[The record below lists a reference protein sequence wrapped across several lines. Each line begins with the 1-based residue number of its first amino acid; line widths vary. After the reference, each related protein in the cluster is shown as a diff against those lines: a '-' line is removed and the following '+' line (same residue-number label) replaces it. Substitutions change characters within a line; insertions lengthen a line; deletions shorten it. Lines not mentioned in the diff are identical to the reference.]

1 MEGRSSGPLLAEE
14 MAFEWVCA
22 PWSGGNHPRGRAE
35 GGGVGGTRCRGRK
48 GGGKLLCSLLP
59 SLLPSDSF
67 RSEGGKGACT
77 SLHLWEVTRGFEGRW
92 RTLESLW
99 TVSMVTNLPLIPLFS
114 VSRVTERMKEEHV
127 IRTHSLGGSGVGFD
141 FKLQKLCDLPS
152 ATAEPQQ
159 TRNTF
164 HPPLH
169 TLGEEAFSLRCI
181 PLPCGTGRD
190 ATPQANIT
198 ITN

>member
-1 MEGRSSGPLLAEE
+1 MEGRSRGPLLAEE

-35 GGGVGGTRCRGRK
+35 GGGWGGCRGGRK

-92 RTLESLW
+92 STRLK
-99 TVSMVTNLPLIPLFS
+99 V
-114 VSRVTERMKEEHV
+114 
-127 IRTHSLGGSGVGFD
+127 GGR
-141 FKLQKLCDLPS
+141 S
-152 ATAEPQQ
+152 AW
-159 TRNTF
+159 
-164 HPPLH
+164 
-169 TLGEEAFSLRCI
+169 
-181 PLPCGTGRD
+181 
-190 ATPQANIT
+190 
-198 ITN
+198 